1 MTYSHYSWYDTVN
14 ELAPFHKQALFAL
27 SYTPKHLLTRW
38 RQAAHVD
45 RYIPLNRPRQEWVS
59 YGREPNSRVALA
71 KNLTAFLDLASQ
83 RGDRV
88 LLSTFVT
95 YVPENYSLEAFR
107 AKRLD
112 YAAHISPLELW
123 GDPEHVMATVSAHN
137 QVVRGLAGKY
147 PEVVFVD
154 QANIFPRGAL
164 YFNDPCH
171 FTAAGS
177 SVFVDNALKAIKDFL
192 TAHRQDS

>member
-1 MTYSHYSWYDTVN
+1 MGRH
-14 ELAPFHKQALFAL
+14 
-27 SYTPKHLLTRW
+27 
-38 RQAAHVD
+38 
-45 RYIPLNRPRQEWVS
+45 
-59 YGREPNSRVALA
+59 GREPNSPVALA

-123 GDPEHVMATVSAHN
+123 GDPEHVMATVSP
-137 QVVRGLAGKY
+137 RIIKWCAG
-147 PEVVFVD
+147 
-154 QANIFPRGAL
+154 
-164 YFNDPCH
+164 
-171 FTAAGS
+171 
-177 SVFVDNALKAIKDFL
+177 
-192 TAHRQDS
+192 